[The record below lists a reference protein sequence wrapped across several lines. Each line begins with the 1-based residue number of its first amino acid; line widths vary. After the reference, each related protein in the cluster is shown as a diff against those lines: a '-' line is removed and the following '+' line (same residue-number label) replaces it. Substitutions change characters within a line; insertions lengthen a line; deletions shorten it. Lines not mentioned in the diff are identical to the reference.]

1 MNHQSSNDLA
11 DFKETSA
18 DLDKEMKIGG
28 DAEKNTK
35 IRKRIDELLE
45 KKRLKELLDDSDD
58 WDV

>member
-1 MNHQSSNDLA
+1 MSYRDKNGLVNSKETPDYDQDLA
-11 DFKETSA
+11 S
-18 DLDKEMKIGG
+18 G
-28 DAEKNTK
+28 DEAVKNTK